1 MLFANC
7 FNPRTYIRY
16 DASERL
22 TFASVSRFNP
32 RTYIRYD
39 INVAK
44 IINRYTSFNP
54 RTYIRYDDLLDIVKK
69 TDGVFQ
75 STYLY
80 KVRQVLVWILPFSQ
94 SFNPRTYIRYDTS
107 GI

>member
-1 MLFANC
+1 MRSASTFNSGG

-54 RTYIRYDDLLDIVKK
+54 RTYIRYDALGAKILGYDIVSIH
-69 TDGVFQ
+69 VP
-75 STYLY
+75 
-80 KVRQVLVWILPFSQ
+80 I
-94 SFNPRTYIRYDTS
+94 
-107 GI
+107 